1 MRKSS
6 YGCAMLFGLIT
17 LSGAALADPM
27 GGMSMPQGGMMESGK
42 GMRGEMMGSGMGHGM
57 MMSRGMGHGMM
68 MGGCGGDEDH
78 YARMTS
84 MHMLGAL
91 GLKDDQRKKVMD
103 LRRELRNNTW
113 DLQRQVIDQ
122 REQLGMLYSADTL
135 DIAAIKSAYEKLFQ
149 AKLKMIEFSLKY
161 KQELFKVL
169 SAEQRQRL
177 MHGMTGVGE
186 EDDSD
191 M

>member
-1 MRKSS
+1 MRKLL
-6 YGCAMLFGLIT
+6 YWCGALLT
-17 LSGAALADPM
+17 LATVSGAALADPHGGMGMHGDMMKGGMGHEMM
-27 GGMSMPQGGMMESGK
+27 GGMG
-42 GMRGEMMGSGMGHGM
+42 
-57 MMSRGMGHGMM
+57 
-68 MGGCGGDEDH
+68 EDH
-78 YARMTS
+78 FDRINN
-84 MHMLGAL
+84 MHTLAAL
-91 GLKDDQRKKVMD
+91 NLTDEQRKKVMD

-122 REQLGMLYSADTL
+122 REQLGMLYRADTL
-135 DIAAIKSAYEKLFQ
+135 AIAAIKSAYEKLFQ

-177 MHGMTGVGE
+177 MHGMTGGGE

>member
-6 YGCAMLFGLIT
+6 YGCAMLFGFIT
-17 LSGAALADPM
+17 LSGAALADPT
-27 GGMSMPQGGMMESGK
+27 GGMGMPHGGMMESGK
-42 GMRGEMMGSGMGHGM
+42 DMRGEMMGSGMGHGM
-57 MMSRGMGHGMM
+57 MM
-68 MGGCGGDEDH
+68 GGSGGDEDH

-177 MHGMTGVGE
+177 MHGMTGGGE